1 LVVQHK
7 YTAALRKALAEAW
20 CSFHRDYHPLEA
32 FDSCRGV
39 RQRYCRAGRLE
50 YMRQRRLVT
59 GEAAKLRERYRTD
72 EAYRERCKARARETM
87 RAFRSR

>member
-1 LVVQHK
+1 
-7 YTAALRKALAEAW
+7 
-20 CSFHRDYHPLEA
+20 
-32 FDSCRGV
+32 
-39 RQRYCRAGRLE
+39 
-50 YMRQRRLVT
+50 MRQRRLVT